1 MAASIAAPYS
11 RSSRLS
17 DEAGPGRPRRHSN
30 ARSGRRS
37 ASFTATFRPGLSPV
51 VSPVDLAGRV
61 ISRDPRALGRAVRLV
76 DDRVSGY
83 VDLLKALWPHTG
95 QARVLGV
102 TGNPGAGKST
112 LCDRLITA
120 FRSRGQRV
128 AVVAVDP
135 TSPYSGGA
143 ILGDRIRMARHA
155 TDPGVFI
162 RSLATRGYLGG
173 LSRSARDVVRVFDA
187 AGYEVI
193 VVETVG
199 VGQDEL
205 DVTRT
210 AHSTLVVVA
219 PGLGDEIQAI
229 KAGLL
234 ECADAFAVNKAD
246 REGADAAVRD
256 LELMISLGNESIRAL
271 SKRAGHATHG
281 VSEGFVQSSGTSE
294 TADRWTP
301 PIVKC
306 SATRNEGIDQLVEVL
321 DRHHAWLESTG
332 GGRARSHLRLGEELR
347 AELRESLLE
356 AALHRIGP
364 RVDDALRE
372 IEGRLVDPYTAT
384 ERLVES
390 FRTGA

>member
-1 MAASIAAPYS
+1 M
-11 RSSRLS
+11 
-17 DEAGPGRPRRHSN
+17 
-30 ARSGRRS
+30 
-37 ASFTATFRPGLSPV
+37 SPI
-51 VSPVDLAGRV
+51 DLAGPV
-61 ISRDPRALGRAVRLV
+61 LARDLRAIARAIRIV
-76 DDRVSGY
+76 DDRASGY
-83 VDLLKALWPHTG
+83 VDLLKALWPHAG
-95 QARVLGV
+95 RAWVLGV

-112 LCDRLITA
+112 LCDRLIA
-120 FRSRGQRV
+120 AYRGRGERV
-128 AVVAVDP
+128 AVVAIDP

-155 TDPGVFI
+155 TDAGVFI

-187 AGYEVI
+187 AGYEIVI
-193 VVETVG
+193 VETVG

-246 REGADAAVRD
+246 RDGADAAVRD
-256 LELMISLGNESIRAL
+256 LELMIALGNESFRAL
-271 SKRAGHATHG
+271 SRRAGHTTHG
-281 VSEGFVQSSGTSE
+281 ASEGFVRSRAAPDIG
-294 TADRWTP
+294 DRWTP

-306 SATRNEGIDQLVEVL
+306 TAIRNEGIDELVNAL
-321 DRHHAWLESTG
+321 DRHRTWLESTG
-332 GGRARSHLRLGEELR
+332 AGRTRQHLRLREELR
-347 AELRESLLE
+347 AELRESLLD
-356 AALHRIGP
+356 AALRSMGP
-364 RVDDALRE
+364 RIDDAVRE
-372 IEGRLVDPYTAT
+372 VEGRTLDPYTAT

-390 FRTGA
+390 FRDR